1 MDYKLRKNVE
11 MLIASPI
18 SQYRIDKETG
28 VSQSNISKLRRGERK
43 VGALSL
49 DVAEK
54 LSDYLEELTGSGSYL
69 VSPEFDSVFPVDES
83 ADESRLE
90 FADALYSV
98 EDMHCR
104 LDTDRQKG
112 DRALIIGGPTD
123 VSGIIIFVVKNEM
136 GSYMFQDDATE
147 DFKKIWRWAL
157 SKYDFLK
164 EDKD

>member
-69 VSPEFDSVFPVDES
+69 VSPEFDNGFPVDES